1 MSTLYQKI
9 FAAGYDPIME
19 SIEKKVFYKHRHTLI
34 NQLEGRILE
43 VGAGT
48 GVNFKF
54 YGTNTD
60 VIAVEPSLAMIQKA
74 KNKITEKQNIQIIN
88 YGINAKEVN
97 NFLLPESLDAA
108 ICTLVLCTVPDYI
121 LALENIKKW
130 LKPGGKLLI
139 LEHIHAKK
147 SIPRKVQTLLNPLW
161 NIIGDGCHLTRNTDD
176 VVKRLGLTLESEVY
190 FNKGLLW
197 YQAVFRKQ
205 GCIKN

>member
-9 FAAGYDPIME
+9 FAAGYDPIMR
-19 SIEKKVFYKHRHTLI
+19 SIEKKVFYKNREALI
-34 NQLEGRILE
+34 SNLEGRILE

-54 YGTNTD
+54 YGDNTE

-74 KNKITEKQNIQIIN
+74 KNKIRHTQNIQIIN
-88 YGINAKEVN
+88 HGINAEEVN
-97 NFLLPESLDAA
+97 NMLLPNSLDAA

-121 LALENIKKW
+121 VALENIKRW

-139 LEHIHAKK
+139 LEHIHSKK
-147 SIPRKVQTLLNPLW
+147 NIPKKIQTLLNPVW
-161 NIIGDGCHLTRNTDD
+161 NIIGDGCHLTRNTDE
-176 VVKRLGLTLESEVY
+176 VVNSLGLTLESDMY

-197 YQAVFRKQ
+197 YQAVFIKQ
-205 GCIKN
+205 